1 LRRASSRRRPSR
13 TATSSSTTA
22 GSSWYADPDSEDN
35 PAGTIADGS
44 PEQYKQ
50 ESDVMIYTVLP
61 ADENEIL
68 GYNTILC
75 IRDSLHLLFK

>member
-1 LRRASSRRRPSR
+1 MSGRAAV
-13 TATSSSTTA
+13 TQCAA
-22 GSSWYADPDSEDN
+22 
-35 PAGTIADGS
+35 ADGRK
-44 PEQYKQ
+44 QYKQ

-75 IRDSLHLLFK
+75 IRDSLHLLFKCATVPVCCYPRKN